1 MTPAG
6 ILVALASILIS
17 MILDHGKPMSLINIP
32 ALLLVFGGT
41 IGVSLAGLDRK
52 DLAAVRKA
60 FGRAMKKAEIGGRA
74 ELIDHLMDAAREARG
89 RGLLALESSLPEAA
103 TDPFVNNGVQ
113 LIAMTSD
120 PERVRD
126 VLDAEI
132 GGMHER
138 HKVGIKFFQQM
149 GGYAPTIGILGT
161 VIGLVRVL
169 ANLSD
174 PGTLGSAIATAFTAT
189 LWGVL
194 SANVFWLPI
203 AAKLRR
209 RDEEEIRYK
218 ELVTEGL
225 LAVQEGLSGPQLRD
239 RLEPFLSPAERAA
252 TSGAELTTVPDPEE
266 SAA

>member
-6 ILVALASILIS
+6 ILVALASILVS
-17 MILDHGKPMSLINIP
+17 MIMDHGKPMSLVNIP
-32 ALLLVFGGT
+32 AMLLVFGGT
-41 IGVSLAGLDRK
+41 IGVSVAGLDRR
-52 DLAAVRKA
+52 DLKAARKA
-60 FGRAMKKAEIGGRA
+60 LGRALKKPKIGSRS

-89 RGLLALESSLPEAA
+89 RGLLALETALPEAA
-103 TDPFVNNGVQ
+103 ADPFVRNGVE

-120 PERVRD
+120 AERVRD

-132 GGMHER
+132 AGMQER

-169 ANLSD
+169 ANLND
-174 PGTLGSAIATAFTAT
+174 PGSLGEAIASAFTAT

-203 AAKLRR
+203 ASKLKRR
-209 RDEEEIRYK
+209 SEEEVRYK

-252 TSGAELTTVPDPEE
+252 ATSAELKAMPDPEE